1 MAADRRSAINSSAT
15 HVFQVLRLVSEA
27 EEPLGVSEIS
37 RRLGLPA
44 STVYR
49 ALITLEESDYIVRY
63 QNMPRYELGPMP
75 QLLNRAL
82 VHRFKLHAH
91 ARPVLRTLAERTG
104 ETASLTVRLGWYG
117 LRLAGVYGSR
127 DIYHR
132 DRLGEV
138 ALLHRSLP
146 GRGIL
151 AFLGDDERTA
161 YRAFVEAQGAPG
173 DTVDWPALDAQLA
186 AARNA
191 GLDHEVLTA
200 EGLARVALPVR
211 SPDQGVIASIAINGP
226 IFRPGGDKPAEGL
239 WAQRQLEAEIAAA
252 PQEFRSPFAHMAA
265 DEIVIRTSPPGG
277 H

>member
-1 MAADRRSAINSSAT
+1 MATERRSAINSSAM
-15 HVFQVLRLVSEA
+15 HVFQVLRHVSEA

-82 VHRFKLHAH
+82 VHRFKLYAS
-91 ARPVLRTLAERTG
+91 ARPVLRELAERTG
-104 ETASLTVRLGWYG
+104 ETASLTVRLGYYG
-117 LRLAGVYGSR
+117 LRLAGIYGSR

-138 ALLHRSLP
+138 ALLHMSLP

-151 AFLGDDERTA
+151 AFLDDAERAA
-161 YRAFVEAQGAPG
+161 YRAFVETQGMP
-173 DTVDWPALDAQLA
+173 DKKVDWAALEAQLA
-186 AARNA
+186 VARGA

-200 EGLARVALPVR
+200 DGLAAIALPVR
-211 SPDQGVIASIAINGP
+211 CPDQGVIASVAINGP
-226 IFRPGGDKPAEGL
+226 VFRPGGEGSVEGL
-239 WAQRQLEAEIAAA
+239 SAQRQLEAEIAAA
-252 PQEFRSPFAHMAA
+252 PREFRSPFAHLAA
-265 DEIVIRTSPPGG
+265 DEIVIRIPPREKP
-277 H
+277 